1 MPDVEGKC
9 LKILANGFSLD
20 STRLEGGQC
29 VISLSDSAVT
39 EMCQIVAVI
48 AMAES
53 RIDEAQND

>member
-1 MPDVEGKC
+1 VSQDTGKR
-9 LKILANGFSLD
+9 IFVG